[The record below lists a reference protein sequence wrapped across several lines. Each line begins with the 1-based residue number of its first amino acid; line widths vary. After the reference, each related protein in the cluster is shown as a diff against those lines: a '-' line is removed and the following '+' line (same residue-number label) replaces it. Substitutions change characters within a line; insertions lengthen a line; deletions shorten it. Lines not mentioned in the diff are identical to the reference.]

1 MCPRLK
7 RYYNYCLALCI
18 STMITL
24 CGEVKALGIF
34 CMVYALNV
42 LPLNT
47 PLTCSL
53 SGRFGLDGL
62 LVEENG

>member
-1 MCPRLK
+1 MCPHPK
-7 RYYNYCLALCI
+7 RYYNYCLALFI
-18 STMITL
+18 STITL
-24 CGEVKALGIF
+24 CGEVKALGVF
-34 CMVYALNV
+34 CMVYVLNV

-47 PLTCSL
+47 PLAWSL